1 MNRRQAITATASAV
15 AAALLRPGAL
25 GALSAQSPGAMAV
38 PPEGETLYLSPLG
51 VDANPGTRERPLL
64 TLAAAATRVNE
75 SKGSGA
81 MTIVLSEGV
90 YAVGEQATFKPQN
103 RTFTRSGRLTIR
115 AEVLPDDPEWHSGR
129 MPTLIHTLPLK
140 NHWNGR
146 PLPPGSG
153 GTSYGVQIETSH
165 ATLRGLKVL
174 GAPVVETPRPRMLN
188 RIYPI
193 GRFGRT
199 LDDLEIA
206 QCLLAGDKVTNPNHL
221 PIIANGNG
229 LNIHHCVFYNTK
241 LTAVYW
247 TGGSTGH
254 AMRNCL
260 LYGAYAG
267 GVWTSEIA
275 PDFDF
280 RNNIIANSHYA
291 WIYQSAAG
299 AAADPDA
306 GGGRRGAPPVS
317 TPAQPRERVR
327 YKAIDSLF
335 TNNKAMAATGT
346 GANLGFKDIDASFI
360 ELVNSKVSPEPL
372 TLEMDESKRGYL
384 HPLAGTDAAR
394 IGAGLFM
401 KSIG

>member
-1 MNRRQAITATASAV
+1 MNRREAITATAGAV
-15 AAALLRPGAL
+15 VASFVRPSG
-25 GALSAQSPGAMAV
+25 LSAQSPAAMAV

-51 VDANPGTRERPLL
+51 SDANPGSRERPLL
-64 TLAAAATRVNE
+64 TLAAAARHVNE
-75 SKGSGA
+75 SRGSGA
-81 MTIVLSEGV
+81 LTIVLSEGV
-90 YAVGEQATFKPQN
+90 YAIGEQATFQPSN
-103 RTFTRSGRLTIR
+103 RTFTTAQRLTIR

-140 NHWNGR
+140 DHWNGR
-146 PLPPGSG
+146 QLAPGTG
-153 GTSYGVQIETSH
+153 GTSYGVEIETSH
-165 ATLRGLKVL
+165 ATIRGLKVL
-174 GAPVVETPRPRMLN
+174 GAPVVETPRPRILN

-199 LDDLEIA
+199 LDDLEIS

-221 PIIANGNG
+221 PIIANGTG
-229 LNIHHCVFYNTK
+229 VNIHHCVFYNTK

-254 AMRNCL
+254 TMRNCL

-280 RNNIIANSHYA
+280 RNNIIANSNYA
-291 WIYQSAAG
+291 WVYQSAAV

-306 GGGRRGAPPVS
+306 GGRGRGAGSAAAP
-317 TPAQPRERVR
+317 PRERVR

-335 TNNKAMAATGT
+335 TNNTEMAASGT
-346 GANLGFKDIDASFI
+346 GANLGFKVIDASFI
-360 ELVNSKVSPEPL
+360 ELVNTKVSNEPL
-372 TLEMDESKRGYL
+372 TLEMDESARGYL
-384 HPLAGTDAAR
+384 HPLPGTDAAR

-401 KSIG
+401 KTIG

>member
-1 MNRRQAITATASAV
+1 MNRRQAITATATVV
-15 AAALLRPGAL
+15 AASFLRPGVL
-25 GALSAQSPGAMAV
+25 RAQSVGPMAV
-38 PPEGETLYLSPLG
+38 PPDGEALYLSPLG
-51 VDANPGTRERPLL
+51 SDANSGTRERPLL
-64 TLAAAATRVNE
+64 TLAAAARRVNE
-75 SKGSGA
+75 STGTGP

-90 YAVGEQATFKPQN
+90 YAVGEQATFKPEN
-103 RTFTRSGRLTIR
+103 RTFTRSARLTIR
-115 AEVLPDDPEWHSGR
+115 AEVLPDDPDWHSGR

-140 NHWNGR
+140 DHWNGR
-146 PLPPGSG
+146 PLPPGTG
-153 GTSYGVQIETSH
+153 GTSYGVEIETSH
-165 ATLRGLKVL
+165 VTIRGLKVL

-199 LDDLEIA
+199 LDDLEIS

-229 LNIHHCVFYNTK
+229 MNIHHCVFYNTK

-247 TGGSTGH
+247 SGGSTGH

-275 PDFDF
+275 ADFDF
-280 RNNIIANSHYA
+280 RNNIVANSHYA
-291 WIYQSAAG
+291 WIYQSTASAS
-299 AAADPDA
+299 ADPDA
-306 GGGRRGAPPVS
+306 GGRRGAPSAP

-335 TNNKAMAATGT
+335 TNNRAMAATGT

-360 ELVNSKVSPEPL
+360 ELVNTKVSAEPL
-372 TLEMDESKRGYL
+372 TLEMDESTRGYL
-384 HPLAGTDAAR
+384 HPLPGTEAAR

-401 KSIG
+401 TPIV

>member
-1 MNRRQAITATASAV
+1 MNRREAITST
-15 AAALLRPGAL
+15 AAAVVASFVRPSALR
-25 GALSAQSPGAMAV
+25 AQSPVAMAV

-51 VDANPGTRERPLL
+51 SDANPASRERPLL
-64 TLAAAATRVNE
+64 TLTAAARRVNE

-81 MTIVLSEGV
+81 LTIVLSEGV
-90 YAVGEQATFKPQN
+90 YAIGEQATFQPNN
-103 RTFTRSGRLTIR
+103 RTFTRSERLTIR

-140 NHWNGR
+140 DHWNGR
-146 PLPPGSG
+146 QLAPGTG
-153 GTSYGVQIETSH
+153 GTSYGIEIETSH
-165 ATLRGLKVL
+165 ATIRGLKVL

-193 GRFGRT
+193 GRFGRM
-199 LDDLEIA
+199 LDDLEIS

-221 PIIANGNG
+221 PIIANGNAM
-229 LNIHHCVFYNTK
+229 NIHHCVFYNTK

-280 RNNIIANSHYA
+280 RNNIVANSNYA
-291 WIYQSAAG
+291 WVYQSAAV

-306 GGGRRGAPPVS
+306 GSRGRGAAPAA
-317 TPAQPRERVR
+317 AQPRERVR

-335 TNNKAMAATGT
+335 TNNKEMAASGT
-346 GANLGFKDIDASFI
+346 GANLGFKVIDASFI
-360 ELVNSKVSPEPL
+360 EFVNTKVSSEPL
-372 TLEMDESKRGYL
+372 TLEMDESARGYL
-384 HPLAGTDAAR
+384 HPLPGTDAAR

-401 KSIG
+401 KAIG

>member
-1 MNRRQAITATASAV
+1 MRTS
-15 AAALLRPGAL
+15 AL
-25 GALSAQSPGAMAV
+25 GARSGPAMAD

-51 VDANPGTRERPLL
+51 ADDNPGTRQRPLL
-64 TLAAAATRVNE
+64 TLAAAAARVNE
-75 SKGSGA
+75 SRGKGA

-90 YAVGEQATFKPQN
+90 YAVGEQATFEPRH
-103 RTFTRSGRLTIR
+103 RTFTRADRLTIR

-140 NHWNGR
+140 DHWNGR
-146 PLPPGSG
+146 TLPPGTG
-153 GTSYGVQIETSH
+153 GTSYGVQVETSH
-165 ATLRGLKVL
+165 VTIRGLKVL

-221 PIIANGNG
+221 PIIANGTG
-229 LNIHHCVFYNTK
+229 MNIHHCVFYNTK

-247 TGGSTGH
+247 SGGSTGH

-267 GVWTSEIA
+267 GVWTSEIGA
-275 PDFDF
+275 DFDF
-280 RNNIIANSHYA
+280 RNNIIANSNYA
-291 WIYQSAAG
+291 WIYQSAAV

-306 GGGRRGAPPVS
+306 ARAQRDAAAAAPP
-317 TPAQPRERVR
+317 PPRERVR
-327 YKAIDSLF
+327 YRAVDSLF
-335 TNNKAMAATGT
+335 TNNRAMAATGT

-360 ELVNSKVSPEPL
+360 ELVNTKVSHEPL
-372 TLEMDESKRGYL
+372 ALEMDESQRGYL
-384 HPLAGTDAAR
+384 HPLPGTDAAR
-394 IGAGLFM
+394 IGAGLFLTPL
-401 KSIG
+401 G